1 MPDPSTLALV
11 AALATLSGSQAT
23 LALESPESA
32 AVAAAVAA
40 APAAPVFAPRPA
52 PALPAMAPTGRADRP
67 HVQPVE
73 YSDWYGRRLTI
84 HRVASYATLPLFAFQ
99 YAAGRELYDHST
111 DAPAW
116 ARDGHGI
123 AATGVAAL
131 FAVNT
136 VTGVWNMWDTRRDP
150 EGRKWRTAHA
160 VLMLAADAGFA
171 ATGLLAET
179 AERDADARS
188 QHRTIAI
195 ASVAVATT
203 SYLMMLPP
211 FRRD

>member
-1 MPDPSTLALV
+1 MPDPSSLALV
-11 AALATLSGSQAT
+11 VALAALADTDST
-23 LALESPESA
+23 LATRSPEPSA
-32 AVAAAVAA
+32 VVSV
-40 APAAPVFAPRPA
+40 PVAPVH
-52 PALPAMAPTGRADRP
+52 ALRQPPTISTGLTVRVDSLRL
-67 HVQPVE
+67 QPVE

-99 YAAGRELYDHST
+99 YAAGRELYDNST
-111 DAPAW
+111 DAPGW

-136 VTGVWNMWDTRRDP
+136 VTGVWNLWDARRDP
-150 EGRKWRTAHA
+150 ESRKWRTAHA

-188 QHRTIAI
+188 RHRSIAI
-195 ASVAVATT
+195 TSVAVATT